1 MGRMRRTCYALA
13 MSLALTP
20 PRRPLRRAVAAVPVA
35 LAAISTIAAIAGPA
49 RAAEAN
55 DPDLT
60 LLYRLALS
68 AEMCGFTVS
77 PKQAEGIGK
86 DMDRHIRRLNL
97 SDDDADALYKKI
109 EADMAAED
117 WDKLCAKSGAW
128 AKTYAEQIRKFGK

>member
-13 MSLALTP
+13 MSHALTP
-20 PRRPLRRAVAAVPVA
+20 PRRPLRRAVAAVLVA
-35 LAAISTIAAIAGPA
+35 LAAIAAIAGPA